1 MDCGGEGLFRRMTVG
16 AGVGGMLAEF
26 TPRYEVMSPNNNIST
41 DDALVQETLDL
52 SWMIVGAAPSLT
64 DGAGA
69 ATAAATNKEAR
80 NTFENMTVD

>member
-1 MDCGGEGLFRRMTVG
+1 MFRRRTLG
-16 AGVGGMLAEF
+16 DGVGGVFAEF
-26 TPRYEVMSPNNNIST
+26 TPRYEVMSPNQNISCN
-41 DDALVQETLDL
+41 DALVQETLD
-52 SWMIVGAAPSLT
+52 SSRMIEGVALAPSLM